1 MSEPAMQTAMTPTDA
16 ADVGAPQ
23 ATVAPRALRWVRGGL
38 TAAVGTLLAFLL
50 MANDGQLRWG
60 VPMGALCIAVA
71 SWGIMDLLL
80 TFDDPDDRVAKSLTL
95 REFAP
100 ALGRVAGGIVLFGG
114 SLALAQCGAVN
125 QWFCGFLVT
134 LSFLLWVAAVFD
146 CGVILGPWAVDET
159 GKARGLLRR
168 HGFWVLVA
176 GAGLYLPTLGIFSL
190 WDPWETHYGEVA
202 RGILAR
208 DDWVSLWWSY
218 QGWFWSKPILDFW
231 IQAIAMAT
239 LGTGYQSD
247 KMLIGWGGAPIAHP
261 EWVVRAPNVLFTFI
275 AMYFLYKGVAMVFGR
290 RAGLIGA
297 LVLATMPDWYFLAH
311 QSMTDMPC
319 IAALTTAM
327 GLVLIGIHTNDT
339 QLARVYEVKVGKT
352 AWRLSAWHLVFGA
365 ILVTALPQILYLISR
380 NLELV
385 LHGSGPKGFR
395 PHWDEFTGGSKGDCG
410 IPGNETCALTEPASL
425 PKTVLAHPDTFG
437 GGVHRL
443 FGAFEPVLQGLV
455 WSVGLGLVLYLN
467 WAERRVRRL
476 MYLAAWYFAAVAT
489 MAKGPMG
496 LAIPAAATLLWI
508 CTKRRWS
515 ELIRLEIPTGLL
527 ISLVLVGPWCVAS
540 YVRHGTQ
547 FTDELFFHDMFNRA
561 FEHVHDTNEGD
572 DTSIRFY
579 IWQLGYAL
587 FPWTG
592 LAALGLLFGFKRTG
606 SKEGSK
612 GDVSIFLFS
621 WFLLAF
627 ALVSFMGTK
636 FHHYIFPAVP
646 PIAMLLGIALDEML
660 TKRKVAGDAKASHEQ
675 LMMGAGAF
683 AAAVVTLL
691 VGRDLILKPA
701 GADQPG
707 AIRFLQLFTYNYKRA
722 WPETLDFSTM
732 LTVLTVAG
740 AVGALGLVYWKW
752 RDRAVYVFGGVALV
766 SAIWG
771 LDVYMMKTSPHW
783 GQHETIQAYYEA
795 RDNPDEWLVAYQMN
809 WKGENFYTGN
819 HLPVFVSSGGPF
831 TTWLK
836 GQREKGAKVMFFI
849 TEHSRVGSLKNEV
862 KAKSYREITDKTLDN
877 KFVVVRAE
885 L

>member
-1 MSEPAMQTAMTPTDA
+1 MQTAMTPTDD
-16 ADVGAPQ
+16 ADVGGPQ
-23 ATVAPRALRWVRGGL
+23 ASVAPRALRWARGGI
-38 TAAVGTLLAFLL
+38 TAALGTVLAFLL
-50 MANDGQLRWG
+50 MAHDGQLRWG
-60 VPMGALCIAVA
+60 VPMGAVCIAVA
-71 SWGIMDLLL
+71 AWGIMDLLL
-80 TFDDPDDRVAKSLTL
+80 SFDDPEDRVASSLTIQAL
-95 REFAP
+95 AP
-100 ALGRVAGGIVLFGG
+100 SLARNVGAIVLFAGT
-114 SLALAQCGAVN
+114 LMLAQCGAVN
-125 QWFCGFLVT
+125 QWFCGILVT
-134 LSFLLWVAAVFD
+134 IAFLLWVAAVFD
-146 CGVILGPWAVDET
+146 FGVKLGPWAKDEA
-159 GKARGLLRR
+159 GNARALHKR

-231 IQAIAMAT
+231 IQSIAMAT
-239 LGTGYQSD
+239 LGTGYRSD

-261 EWVVRAPNVLFTFI
+261 EWAIRAPNVLFALV
-275 AMYFLYKGVAMVFGR
+275 AMYFLYKGVATVFGR

-339 QLARVYEVKVGKT
+339 QLARVYEVKAWKT
-352 AWRLSAWHLVFGA
+352 TWRLSAWHLVFGA
-365 ILVTALPQILYLISR
+365 ILVTALPQILYLVSR

-385 LHGSGPKGFR
+385 LHGNDAHGFR

-410 IPGNETCALTEPASL
+410 IPGNENCVLTEPAAL
-425 PKTVLAHPDTFG
+425 PKGLMAHPDTFG
-437 GGVHRL
+437 GSMHRL
-443 FGAFEPVLQGLV
+443 FGAFEPVIQGTLWTLV
-455 WSVGLGLVLYLN
+455 LGFVLYLN
-467 WAERRVRRL
+467 WTERRVRRL
-476 MYLAAWYFAAVAT
+476 VYLGAWYFAALAT

-496 LAIPAAATLLWI
+496 LLIPMAATFLWI

-515 ELIRLEIPTGLL
+515 ELLRLEIWSGLL
-527 ISLVLVGPWCVAS
+527 ISLLLVGPWCVAS

-561 FEHVHDTNEGD
+561 FEHVHDTNAGD

-592 LAALGLLFGFKRTG
+592 LAALGLLFGWRRGDSADKG
-606 SKEGSK
+606 K
-612 GDVSIFLFS
+612 GDVTVFLFS
-621 WFLLAF
+621 WFLFAF
-627 ALVSFMGTK
+627 TLVTFMGTK

-660 TKRKVAGDAKASHEQ
+660 TRKNVIGDPRATHEQ
-675 LMMGAGAF
+675 IMMGAGAF
-683 AAAVVTLL
+683 AAAIVTAL

-701 GADQPG
+701 GSDQPG
-707 AIRFLQLFTYNYKRA
+707 AIRFLQLFTYNYSRS
-722 WPETLDFSTM
+722 WPDSLDFATSI
-732 LTVLTVAG
+732 TVITIAAAVA
-740 AVGALGLVYWKW
+740 AVALVWWKW
-752 RDRAVYVFGGVALV
+752 RDRAVYLVGAVALG

-783 GQHETIQAYYEA
+783 GQHETIQAYYET
-795 RDNPDEWLVAYQMN
+795 RSGPDEWLVAYQMN

-819 HLPVFVSSGGPF
+819 HLPVFVSSGAPF

-836 GQREKGAKVMFFI
+836 GQRDKGAKVMFFI

-862 KAKSYREITDKTLDN
+862 KAKAYREITDRMLDN